1 MKKFLP
7 RIIYLIIVLALTIIP
22 FASASAYSTELVP
35 DNQSK
40 NDFVLGGG
48 KINLMMDPG
57 ESVTKEISLTN
68 RLGKETTF
76 KVEIEDFSGTKDLG
90 NPVVLNGLKKGPYS
104 LRDYIHPEVSEFTL
118 KDGERISLPVTISI
132 PKDSRPGGLYGAI
145 AFSDKYPKATATSSG
160 EMVAVEARLAYL
172 FLVRVKGDV
181 TEEGALKSFSAD
193 KDFYEKGPATLNYVV
208 ENSGNVHLN
217 PYGVIKIKNIA
228 GKTIEDLNIEPFYS
242 LPESLRKNTVTFNR
256 KFLLGKYTATLE
268 LHRGYLDKTDVI
280 DTKVISFWVVPWKIL
295 ILAFAGLVLIGV
307 LIEIVVRRF
316 KIVRK
321 DHV

>member
-1 MKKFLP
+1 
-7 RIIYLIIVLALTIIP
+7 
-22 FASASAYSTELVP
+22 
-35 DNQSK
+35 
-40 NDFVLGGG
+40 
-48 KINLMMDPG
+48 
-57 ESVTKEISLTN
+57 
-68 RLGKETTF
+68 
-76 KVEIEDFSGTKDLG
+76 
-90 NPVVLNGLKKGPYS
+90 
-104 LRDYIHPEVSEFTL
+104 
-118 KDGERISLPVTISI
+118 
-132 PKDSRPGGLYGAI
+132 
-145 AFSDKYPKATATSSG
+145 
-160 EMVAVEARLAYL
+160 
-172 FLVRVKGDV
+172 
-181 TEEGALKSFSAD
+181 
-193 KDFYEKGPATLNYVV
+193 
-208 ENSGNVHLN
+208 
-217 PYGVIKIKNIA
+217 VIKIKNIA